1 MFIDEKGQRWYK
13 GNLHTHTT
21 RSDGQRTPEEAA
33 ALYRENGYDFLALTD
48 HWKVSATTR
57 TPDSLLLL
65 AGVEYNF
72 GETAREGVYHI
83 VGFGMYADPGVTRD
97 DGPQRA
103 VDKIRAAGGLA
114 VLAHPAWSLNTPEHI
129 RALPRAD
136 ATEIFNSVSDLPRN
150 CRPYSGGVLDMMAAE
165 GRYLPLL
172 AVDDTH
178 FYTYDA
184 CRSYVMVRAEQNT
197 PPALLAAIRRGDFYA
212 TQGPRLSVVYESGAI
227 RAACSPVSSIVFFT
241 DSPWVTHRADVGEGL
256 TEAVYTPSPR
266 DTFVRVEATDAE
278 GRTAWSNYI
287 PIG

>member
-21 RSDGQRTPEEAA
+21 RSDGQRTPGEAA

-48 HWKVSATTR
+48 HWKVSVTTR
-57 TPDSLLLL
+57 TPEGLLLL

-83 VGFGMYADPGVTRD
+83 VGFGMYTDPGVSRT
-97 DGPQRA
+97 DGPQAA
-103 VDKIRAAGGLA
+103 VDRIRAAGGLA
-114 VLAHPAWSLNTPEHI
+114 VLAHPAWSLNTVEHI
-129 RALPRAD
+129 RALSRVD

-150 CRPYSGGVLDMMAAE
+150 CRPYSGCVLDAAAAE
-165 GRYLPLL
+165 GRLLPLL

-178 FYTYDA
+178 FYAREA
-184 CRSYVMVRAEQNT
+184 CRSYVMVRAEENT

-212 TQGPRLSVVYESGAI
+212 TQGPRLSVEYEDGAL
-227 RAACSPVSSIVFFT
+227 RVTTSPVSSIVFFT
-241 DSPWVTHRADVGEGL
+241 DSPWVTHRADVGRGL

-287 PIG
+287 PVR